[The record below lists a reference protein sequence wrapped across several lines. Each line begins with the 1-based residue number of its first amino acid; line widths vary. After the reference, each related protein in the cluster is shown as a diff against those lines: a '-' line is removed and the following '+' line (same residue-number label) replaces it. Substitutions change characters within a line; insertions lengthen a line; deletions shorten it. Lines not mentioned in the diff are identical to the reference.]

1 MAYQK
6 LQGHNA
12 LRVVTSDTI
21 NIPNP
26 STLAVSGTN
35 TSTSANNLVDNTP
48 GVNFVTLQIQ
58 VGSIVYNTTDGSCA
72 RVTSVAANT
81 IGLSANIFTA
91 TSKDYS
97 IFAENNTPA
106 VLYIGG
112 AGNVRVL
119 TEGGNDVTFNGT
131 LAGSYFPIQ
140 VLRVFATGTTATNI
154 IAIW

>member
-1 MAYQK
+1 MRR
-6 LQGHNA
+6 A

-26 STLAVSGTN
+26 STLAFSGTN
-35 TSTSANNLVDNTP
+35 TSVSANNLVDNTS

-81 IGLSANIFTA
+81 LGLSANIFTA
-91 TSKDYS
+91 TSKSYS

-112 AGNVRVL
+112 AGNLRVL
-119 TEGGNDVTFNGT
+119 TEGGDDVVFSGV
-131 LAGSYFPIQ
+131 LAGSYLPIQ
-140 VLRVFATGTTATNI
+140 VLKVFSTNTTATNI
-154 IAIW
+154 VAIW

>member
-35 TSTSANNLVDNTP
+35 TSTSANNLVDSGT
-48 GVNFVTLQIQ
+48 NFVNLQIQ

-97 IFAENNTPA
+97 ISAENNTPA
-106 VLYIGG
+106 VLYSGG

-140 VLRVFATGTTATNI
+140 VLRVFASGTTATNI

>member
-35 TSTSANNLVDNTP
+35 TSTSANNLVDS
-48 GVNFVTLQIQ
+48 GKNFVTLQIQ

-81 IGLSANIFTA
+81 LGLSANIFTA

-119 TEGGNDVTFNGT
+119 TEGGSDVTFNGT

-140 VLRVFATGTTATNI
+140 VLRVFDSGTTATNI

>member
-35 TSTSANNLVDNTP
+35 TSTSANNLVDSGT
-48 GVNFVTLQIQ
+48 NFLNLKIQ
-58 VGSIVYNTTDGSCA
+58 VGFIVYNTTDGSCA
-72 RVTSVAANT
+72 FVTSVAANT
-81 IGLSANIFTA
+81 LGLSANIFTA
-91 TSKDYS
+91 TSKAYS
-97 IFAENNTPA
+97 IYADNNTPA

-119 TEGGNDVTFNGT
+119 TDGGNDVTFNGT

-140 VLRVFATGTTATNI
+140 VLKVFATGTTATNI

>member
-1 MAYQK
+1 MGYQK

-35 TSTSANNLVDNTP
+35 TSTSANNLVDNTV
-48 GVNFVTLQIQ
+48 GINFLTLQIRI
-58 VGSIVYNTTDGSCA
+58 GSIVYNTTDGSCA
-72 RVTSVAANT
+72 VVTSVAANT
-81 IGLSANIFTA
+81 LGLSANIFTA
-91 TSKDYS
+91 TSKAYS
-97 IFAENNTPA
+97 IYAENNTPA

-140 VLRVFATGTTATNI
+140 VLKVFASGTTATNI

>member
-35 TSTSANNLVDNTP
+35 TSTSANNLVDS
-48 GVNFVTLQIQ
+48 GKNFVTLQIQ

-81 IGLSANIFTA
+81 LGLSANIFTA
-91 TSKDYS
+91 TSKSYS

-119 TEGGNDVTFNGT
+119 TEGGNDVTDRKST
-131 LAGSYFPIQ
+131 
-140 VLRVFATGTTATNI
+140 R
-154 IAIW
+154 

>member
-1 MAYQK
+1 MGYQK

-35 TSTSANNLVDNTP
+35 TSTSANNLVDNTV
-48 GVNFVTLQIQ
+48 GINFLTLQIRI
-58 VGSIVYNTTDGSCA
+58 GSIVYNTTDGSCA
-72 RVTSVAANT
+72 VVTSVAANT
-81 IGLSANIFTA
+81 LGLSANIFTA
-91 TSKDYS
+91 ISKAYS
-97 IFAENNTPA
+97 IYAENNTPA

-140 VLRVFATGTTATNI
+140 VLKVFATGTTATNI

>member
-35 TSTSANNLVDNTP
+35 TSTSANNLVDS
-48 GVNFVTLQIQ
+48 GKNFVTLQIQ

-81 IGLSANIFTA
+81 LGLSANIFTA
-91 TSKDYS
+91 TSKSYS

-119 TEGGNDVTFNGT
+119 TEGGNDVT
-131 LAGSYFPIQ
+131 LS
-140 VLRVFATGTTATNI
+140 
-154 IAIW
+154 

>member
-1 MAYQK
+1 MGYQK

-26 STLAVSGTN
+26 STLSVSGTN
-35 TSTSANNLVDNTP
+35 TSTSANNLVDNTV
-48 GVNFVTLQIQ
+48 GINFLTLQIRI
-58 VGSIVYNTTDGSCA
+58 GSIVYNTTDGSCA
-72 RVTSVAANT
+72 VVTSVAANT
-81 IGLSANIFTA
+81 LGLSANIFTA
-91 TSKDYS
+91 TSKAYS
-97 IFAENNTPA
+97 IYAENNTPA

-140 VLRVFATGTTATNI
+140 VLKVFATGTTATNI

>member
-35 TSTSANNLVDNTP
+35 TSTSANNLVDS
-48 GVNFVTLQIQ
+48 GKNFVTLQIQ

-91 TSKDYS
+91 ISKDYS

-140 VLRVFATGTTATNI
+140 VLRVFASGTTATNI

>member
-35 TSTSANNLVDNTP
+35 TSTSANNLVDS
-48 GVNFVTLQIQ
+48 GKNFVTLQIQ

-81 IGLSANIFTA
+81 LGLSANIFTA
-91 TSKDYS
+91 TSKSYS

-119 TEGGNDVTFNGT
+119 TEGGDDVTFNGT

-140 VLRVFATGTTATNI
+140 VLRVFASGTTATNI